1 MKNTR
6 LSSYLYG
13 LRKAIPVFFG
23 FLPVAI
29 TFAILAGNA
38 GLRGYETVSMSVLV
52 FAGASQIMAAEMISL
67 GASAVSIILATFV
80 LNLRHVI
87 MSTCIFR
94 RVRTKNVLI
103 RLFGALSV
111 TDEGFAIITTEEK
124 SRVNVPY
131 MLGIITLT
139 YSSWIVGTV
148 IGVLAT
154 NVLPEIVA
162 DSFGI
167 ALYALFIALIVP
179 DIKKSLRLFAVVVL
193 TAIIN
198 CVLCSF
204 IESSW
209 AIIVSTLV
217 GAAIG
222 TFFVDDGV
230 LTDDGDA
237 LCENGA
243 EGSEVSV

>member
-1 MKNTR
+1 MR
-6 LSSYLYG
+6 SSYISSYLYG

-38 GLRGYETVSMSVLV
+38 GLNGYETVSMSVLV
-52 FAGASQIMAAEMISL
+52 FAGASQIMAAQMISL
-67 GASAVSIILATFV
+67 GAQAISIILATFV

-139 YSSWIVGTV
+139 YSSWIAGTV
-148 IGVLAT
+148 IGVLAS
-154 NVLPEIVA
+154 NILPEIVA

-179 DIKKSLRLFAVVVL
+179 DIKKSLRLLGVVVI
-193 TAIIN
+193 TALIN
-198 CVLCSF
+198 CVLSAF

-230 LTDDGDA
+230 LPEEDDASCKDG
-237 LCENGA
+237 G
-243 EGSEVSV
+243 EGSEVAA